1 MVEQGIVLG
10 HIISKKG
17 IEVVLQKLLL
27 FHNYLTPFACERC
40 DLFLVMQDSTGA
52 L

>member
-10 HIISKKG
+10 HIISNKG
-17 IEVVLQKLLL
+17 IEVDPKKILL
-27 FHNYLTPFACERC
+27 FHNCLTPLACERC
-40 DLFLVMQDSTGA
+40 YLFLVMQDSTGA